1 MLKLGYWLM
10 IVAGSLIGGYAA
22 YFLIRL
28 IVTAPGIGTFFK
40 VVILIGAVGLII
52 TIIGLILERKKEGK
66 NVSSDD

>member
-40 VVILIGAVGLII
+40 VVILIGAAGLII

>member
-52 TIIGLILERKKEGK
+52 TIIGLIMERKKEGK

>member
-10 IVAGSLIGGYAA
+10 IIAGSLLGGYIA

-28 IVTAPGIGTFFK
+28 LIVAPGIGTFFK

-52 TIIGLILERKKEGK
+52 TIIGLVLERKKEG
-66 NVSSDD
+66 NDVSRDN

>member
-1 MLKLGYWLM
+1 MMKLGYWLM

-40 VVILIGAVGLII
+40 VVILIGAAGLII

>member
-22 YFLIRL
+22 YFLVHL
-28 IVTAPGIGTFFK
+28 IVNAPGIGTFFK
-40 VVILIGAVGLII
+40 VVILLGAAGLII

>member
-1 MLKLGYWLM
+1 MMKLGYWLM

-28 IVTAPGIGTFFK
+28 IVAAPGIGTFFK
-40 VVILIGAVGLII
+40 VVILIGAAGLII
-52 TIIGLILERKKEGK
+52 TIIGLILERKKEGQ

>member
-22 YFLIRL
+22 YFLICL

-40 VVILIGAVGLII
+40 VVILIGAAGLII
-52 TIIGLILERKKEGK
+52 TITGLVIERKKEGK
-66 NVSSDD
+66 NVSRDD

>member
-10 IVAGSLIGGYAA
+10 IVAGTLLGGYAA
-22 YFLIRL
+22 YFLICL

-40 VVILIGAVGLII
+40 VVILIGAAGLII
-52 TIIGLILERKKEGK
+52 TIIGMILERRKEGN

>member
-22 YFLIRL
+22 YFLIHL

-40 VVILIGAVGLII
+40 VVILIGAAGLII

>member
-28 IVTAPGIGTFFK
+28 IVTAPGLGTFFK
-40 VVILIGAVGLII
+40 VVILIGAAGLII
-52 TIIGLILERKKEGK
+52 TIIGMILERKKEGK